1 MAQYEELKNMVDN
14 LTAEVTKLKN
24 PMIYN
29 YIDNNMPDWA
39 RPTIDKLYNKGFLK
53 GDENGCLNLDMSMLR
68 ILVILDRGGA
78 FDK

>member
-1 MAQYEELKNMVDN
+1 MTQYEELKTMIGN
-14 LTAEVTKLKN
+14 LTGEVAKLKN

-53 GDENGCLNLDMSMLR
+53 GDENGCLNLDISMLR
-68 ILVILDRGGA
+68 ILVILDRSGT

>member
-1 MAQYEELKNMVDN
+1 
-14 LTAEVTKLKN
+14 
-24 PMIYN
+24 MIYN

-68 ILVILDRGGA
+68 ILVILDRSGA